1 MKQLYCGKKLSLMN
15 ITDVVNWHLEGN
27 VKIRKKKAKHKGQSY
42 GLTDLD

>member
-1 MKQLYCGKKLSLMN
+1 MN

-27 VKIRKKKAKHKGQSY
+27 VKIGKKKLDIRDKSY